1 MRAALLDEEKRPGE
15 RPGGTGLA
23 LRAEMA
29 AHKGNPVASKKGY
42 TVIECTSCGF
52 AHLDPLPTEKDLER
66 IYRDEYFSTE
76 KPDFTERVSEDEEWW
91 TTVFDERLAFMESAL
106 GERAGR
112 VLDIG
117 CGPGF
122 FLRRAM
128 SRGWECLGV
137 EPSSM
142 AAEVAAA
149 QGVRVRKVFFD
160 GAAMKRE
167 GLSFDA
173 VHLSEVLEHVR
184 DPLGVLGGAFSLLEP
199 GGIAC
204 VVVPNDFSP
213 VQEVLRSR
221 LGYDDYWVAAPHHIN
236 YFSFETLG
244 ALMKRAGFSLIR
256 TTATFPM
263 DFFLL
268 MGERYVGDDNLGR
281 RCHHMRTRLDIM
293 LEDRRLRAFKKE
305 MYDLMA
311 RHGIGREAV
320 VFGRKPM
327 KEEL

>member
-1 MRAALLDEEKRPGE
+1 MRAALRREEKSRQGSRAGAGRAPGAGD
-15 RPGGTGLA
+15 PVHGGRTLG
-23 LRAEMA
+23 E
-29 AHKGNPVASKKGY
+29 KDGY
-42 TVIECTSCGF
+42 AILDCAPCGF
-52 AHLDPLPTEKDLER
+52 IHLSPLPSEHDLLR

-76 KPDFTERVSEDEEWW
+76 KPDFTERVREDEEWW
-91 TTVFDERLAFMESAL
+91 KIVHDERLGFMESAL
-106 GERAGR
+106 GGGPGR

-122 FLRRAM
+122 FLRRAAA
-128 SRGWECLGV
+128 RGWEGLGV

-142 AAEVAAA
+142 AAEEAAA
-149 QGVRVRKVFFD
+149 QGVRVRKGFFD
-160 GAAMKRE
+160 GGAMKRE

-184 DPLGVLGGAFSLLEP
+184 EPLKVLGGAFSLLEP

-213 VQEVLRSR
+213 VQEVLRDR

-236 YFSFETLG
+236 YFSFDSLG
-244 ALMKRAGFSLIR
+244 SLMKRAGFSLVR
-256 TTATFPM
+256 TEATFPM

-268 MGERYVGDDNLGR
+268 MGERYVGDDALGR

-293 LEDRRLRAFKKE
+293 LSDPRLRAFKRD
-305 MYDLMA
+305 MYALMA
-311 RHGIGREAV
+311 RRGIGREAV
-320 VFGRKPM
+320 IFGRKPK
-327 KEEL
+327 KEDS